1 MLVKKKGFIQGCYLF
16 QNCVSSVFGWISIV
30 LDNRCFSAAI
40 PTRPLRWIFFDF
52 RKGIW
57 YLYLFSVILFKGS
70 KIDLLSVGVLLPKL
84 STISSNYSS
93 NFSNA
98 SPSQT
103 THVRGFIL
111 LSISYILMLYFSLDK
126 PFSVFLTKLVF
137 QLLQVKF
144 LVLVHHFQFAIRS
157 LGPAT
162 LKWVLRLSW
171 RIVNFC
177 NLKVNNPTKYL
188 QYAKIRSAYVYMEA
202 LCFSISHIY
211 RMTAYCCLT
220 VAHYMLKNFS
230 MSAQRMCFHQLL
242 RYSVMA
248 CISLNRSFHCSDQ

>member
-1 MLVKKKGFIQGCYLF
+1 MLVQKKGFIQGCYLF

-57 YLYLFSVILFKGS
+57 YLYLFSVTLFTGS
-70 KIDLLSVGVLLPKL
+70 KIDLLSVGVLLPKP

-103 THVRGFIL
+103 THVRDFIL
-111 LSISYILMLYFSLDK
+111 LSISNILMLYFSLDK

-144 LVLVHHFQFAIRS
+144 LVPVHHFQFAIRS

-162 LKWVLRLSW
+162 LKWILRLSW

-211 RMTAYCCLT
+211 RMAAYCCLT
-220 VAHYMLKNFS
+220 VAHYMLKNF
-230 MSAQRMCFHQLL
+230 RCLHNVCVFINFWDIL
-242 RYSVMA
+242 
-248 CISLNRSFHCSDQ
+248 